1 MMNRDQRQFGFE
13 RMELWQLA
21 LEAMEGAQGIAAE
34 LGRPHGALADQL
46 RRASVSICANLAE
59 GVGKDGDDQRR
70 FFSIA
75 RGSTNETAALV
86 EVAAR
91 LGRVSTERRAKLRAP
106 LLSVAAILTTLTRRQ
121 CARP

>member
-1 MMNRDQRQFGFE
+1 MMHSDQRRFGFE

-21 LEAMEGAQGIAAE
+21 LEAMEGAQEIAVG

-46 RRASVSICANLAE
+46 RRASVSMCANLAE

-75 RGSTNETAALV
+75 RGSTYETAALV
-86 EVAAR
+86 EIAAR
-91 LGRVSTERRAKLRAP
+91 LGRVSPERRAQLRTP
-106 LLSVAAILTTLTRRQ
+106 LLSVAAILTTLMRR
-121 CARP
+121 